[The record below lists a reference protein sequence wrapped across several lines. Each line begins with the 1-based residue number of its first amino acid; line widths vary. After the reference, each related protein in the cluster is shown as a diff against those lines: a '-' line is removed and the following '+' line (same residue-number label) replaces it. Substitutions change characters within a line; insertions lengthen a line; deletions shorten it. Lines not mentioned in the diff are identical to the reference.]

1 MLRYLT
7 AGESHGKCLIAV
19 IEGIPS
25 GLKIKEEDINKELE
39 RRQKGFG
46 RSQRMQIEHDKIEIL
61 SGIRWGKTTGSPIC
75 LKIENRDYLNWQKIM
90 SIDEKD
96 KDEKFLLTKPRP
108 GHADLPGILKFRHT
122 DIRDVQERASARETS
137 IRVAVGAICKKF
149 LLEFDIKIYSA
160 VEEIGGV
167 SLKLTEE
174 EIINN
179 YSAIENSCVRT
190 PDKNVEEK
198 MVEIIKRCSE
208 KGDTVGGIFKIVVT
222 GLPPGIGSYIQWDKK
237 LDANIARGILSIQAV
252 KGLEIGRGFE
262 LGHLFGSEVH
272 DEIFYD
278 EKNKKYYRKTNNAGG
293 IEGGMTNGENLVIR
307 AVMKPIPTL
316 GQPLKSID
324 IKTKK
329 QTEANVVRSD
339 VCAVPSCSIIAE
351 SVVAYT
357 ISDAFLEKFAGDSM
371 DETKKRFAEY
381 LEYLENF

>member
-19 IEGIPS
+19 IEGIPA

-339 VCAVPSCSIIAE
+339 VCAVPACAVIAE
-351 SVVAYT
+351 SVVAYS

>member
-61 SGIRWGKTTGSPIC
+61 SGIRWGKTMGSPIC
-75 LKIENRDYLNWQKIM
+75 LKIENHDYLNWQRIM
-90 SIDEKD
+90 SINEDDE
-96 KDEKFLLTKPRP
+96 DEKFLLTRARP
-108 GHADLPGILKFRHT
+108 GHADLPGVLKFGHS
-122 DIRDVQERASARETS
+122 DIRNVQERASARETA

-149 LLEFDIKIYSA
+149 LSEFDIKIYSA

-167 SLKLTEE
+167 SLKLTEND
-174 EIINN
+174 IINN

-190 PDKNVEEK
+190 PDKNIEEK
-198 MVEIIKRCSE
+198 MVEVIKKCSE

-237 LDANIARGILSIQAV
+237 LDANIAKGILSIQAV
-252 KGLEIGRGFE
+252 KGVEIGKGFE

-316 GQPLKSID
+316 KQPLKSID

-339 VCAVPSCSIIAE
+339 VCAVPACAVIAE
-351 SVVAYT
+351 SVVAYS
-357 ISDAFLEKFAGDSM
+357 ISDAFLEKFAGDSI
-371 DETKKRFAEY
+371 DETRQRFSEY
-381 LEYLENF
+381 IKYLQTV